1 MTDLLFPPLSKESPD
16 AEGLLVSWYVDEG
29 ATVTADQVV
38 AEVQVD
44 KVSAEVV
51 APAPG
56 VLHRLVDEEATVHQ
70 GDPIGRIG

>member
-1 MTDLLFPPLSKESPD
+1 MTEVVFPPLSKESPD

-44 KVSAEVV
+44 KVSADVL
-51 APAPG
+51 APAAG
-56 VLHRLVDEEATVHQ
+56 VLHRLVEEEATVHQ
-70 GDPIGRIG
+70 GDPIGRID

>member
-1 MTDLLFPPLSKESPD
+1 MTDVVFPPLSKETPD

-29 ATVTADQVV
+29 ATVTVDQVV

-44 KVSAEVV
+44 KVSADVV
-51 APAPG
+51 APATG

-70 GDPIGRIG
+70 GDPIGRID

>member
-44 KVSAEVV
+44 KVSAEVL

-70 GDPIGRIG
+70 GDPIGRID